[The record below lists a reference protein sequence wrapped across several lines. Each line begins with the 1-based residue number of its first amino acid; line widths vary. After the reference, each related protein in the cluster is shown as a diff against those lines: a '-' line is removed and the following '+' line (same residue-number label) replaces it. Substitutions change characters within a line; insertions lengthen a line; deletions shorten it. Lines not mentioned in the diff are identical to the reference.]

1 MIILFIDREVT
12 NYMEKVIKRN
22 KLTEHI
28 SYYISDNTIYLFQDE
43 YNFTK
48 EDIKLLSKR
57 LSLII
62 EENDISYINITASE
76 IEKKKDLYRD
86 LGFTLSYYD
95 VNKLNLLFK
104 GRKDKTKYRCYGIMT
119 KSDFLNELMEDKK
132 VEDKKN
138 EDNTKVVNS
147 NSGFVSSMILLFGG
161 IILLCYLCVEG
172 AIYLVKQKGDIML
185 VSDLLVILQK
195 IIDISLVW
203 MMVYFILKNIKNN
216 VKIILLFKGVL
227 VILVIKILS
236 DTLNLTT
243 IGLLLEY
250 VIMWGPLALIII
262 FQPEI
267 RSILEH
273 IGRKQL
279 LGRHKVL
286 TLDEREKLVYEI
298 MSAVDYLRKSRIG
311 ALIVVERDISLNEY
325 IERSKPI
332 YGDISS
338 ELLISIFFPRNPLHD
353 GGVIIQG
360 NKITSAGAVF
370 PISINSKISKKL
382 GTRHRAAIGISEES
396 DAIAIVVSEET
407 GKISIAVDG
416 NLNYNLSL
424 DDARM
429 ILVEELKPKREV
441 LLDDEFVDEKEDDND
456 EEA

>member
-1 MIILFIDREVT
+1 M
-12 NYMEKVIKRN
+12 
-22 KLTEHI
+22 
-28 SYYISDNTIYLFQDE
+28 
-43 YNFTK
+43 
-48 EDIKLLSKR
+48 
-57 LSLII
+57 
-62 EENDISYINITASE
+62 
-76 IEKKKDLYRD
+76 
-86 LGFTLSYYD
+86 TLDS
-95 VNKLNLLFK
+95 V
-104 GRKDKTKYRCYGIMT
+104 
-119 KSDFLNELMEDKK
+119 
-132 VEDKKN
+132 
-138 EDNTKVVNS
+138 
-147 NSGFVSSMILLFGG
+147 
-161 IILLCYLCVEG
+161 
-172 AIYLVKQKGDIML
+172 
-185 VSDLLVILQK
+185 LVILRA

-203 MMVYFILKNIKNN
+203 MVIYFILKNIKNN
-216 VKIILLFKGVL
+216 VKMILLFKGVFVVL
-227 VILVIKILS
+227 IVKILS

-279 LGRHKVL
+279 LWRHKVI
-286 TLDEREKLVYEI
+286 TLNEREKLVYEV

-311 ALIVVERDISLNEY
+311 ALIVLERDISLNEY

-353 GGVIIQG
+353 GGVIIKG

-396 DAIAIVVSEET
+396 DAIAVVVSEET
-407 GKISIAVDG
+407 GKISSAIGG

-429 ILVEELKPKREV
+429 ILVEELKPKKEV
-441 LLDDEFVDEKEDDND
+441 LLDDEFEDDK
-456 EEA
+456 EEDNNGNA

>member
-1 MIILFIDREVT
+1 M
-12 NYMEKVIKRN
+12 
-22 KLTEHI
+22 
-28 SYYISDNTIYLFQDE
+28 
-43 YNFTK
+43 
-48 EDIKLLSKR
+48 
-57 LSLII
+57 
-62 EENDISYINITASE
+62 
-76 IEKKKDLYRD
+76 
-86 LGFTLSYYD
+86 TLDS
-95 VNKLNLLFK
+95 V
-104 GRKDKTKYRCYGIMT
+104 
-119 KSDFLNELMEDKK
+119 
-132 VEDKKN
+132 
-138 EDNTKVVNS
+138 
-147 NSGFVSSMILLFGG
+147 
-161 IILLCYLCVEG
+161 
-172 AIYLVKQKGDIML
+172 
-185 VSDLLVILQK
+185 LVILRA

-203 MMVYFILKNIKNN
+203 MVIYFILKNIKNN
-216 VKIILLFKGVL
+216 VKMILLFKGVFVVL
-227 VILVIKILS
+227 IVKILS

-286 TLDEREKLVYEI
+286 TLDEREKLVYEV

-311 ALIVVERDISLNEY
+311 ALIVLERDISLNEY

-332 YGDISS
+332 YADISS

-407 GKISIAVDG
+407 GKISIAVGG

-429 ILVEELKPKREV
+429 ILIEELKPKREV
-441 LLDDEFVDEKEDDND
+441 LLDDEFEEEEEDNNEKS
-456 EEA
+456 

>member
-1 MIILFIDREVT
+1 M
-12 NYMEKVIKRN
+12 
-22 KLTEHI
+22 
-28 SYYISDNTIYLFQDE
+28 
-43 YNFTK
+43 
-48 EDIKLLSKR
+48 
-57 LSLII
+57 
-62 EENDISYINITASE
+62 
-76 IEKKKDLYRD
+76 
-86 LGFTLSYYD
+86 TLDS
-95 VNKLNLLFK
+95 V
-104 GRKDKTKYRCYGIMT
+104 
-119 KSDFLNELMEDKK
+119 
-132 VEDKKN
+132 
-138 EDNTKVVNS
+138 
-147 NSGFVSSMILLFGG
+147 
-161 IILLCYLCVEG
+161 
-172 AIYLVKQKGDIML
+172 
-185 VSDLLVILQK
+185 LVILRA

-203 MMVYFILKNIKNN
+203 MVIYFILKSIKNN
-216 VKIILLFKGVL
+216 VKMILLFKGVFVVL
-227 VILVIKILS
+227 IVKILS

-279 LGRHKVL
+279 LERHKVL
-286 TLDEREKLVYEI
+286 TLDEREKLVYEV

-311 ALIVVERDISLNEY
+311 ALIVLERDISLNEY

-332 YGDISS
+332 YADISS

-407 GKISIAVDG
+407 GKISIAVGG

-429 ILVEELKPKREV
+429 ILIEELKPKREV
-441 LLDDEFVDEKEDDND
+441 LLDDEFEEEEEDNN
-456 EEA
+456 ERA

>member
-1 MIILFIDREVT
+1 M
-12 NYMEKVIKRN
+12 
-22 KLTEHI
+22 
-28 SYYISDNTIYLFQDE
+28 
-43 YNFTK
+43 
-48 EDIKLLSKR
+48 
-57 LSLII
+57 
-62 EENDISYINITASE
+62 
-76 IEKKKDLYRD
+76 
-86 LGFTLSYYD
+86 TLDS
-95 VNKLNLLFK
+95 V
-104 GRKDKTKYRCYGIMT
+104 
-119 KSDFLNELMEDKK
+119 
-132 VEDKKN
+132 
-138 EDNTKVVNS
+138 
-147 NSGFVSSMILLFGG
+147 
-161 IILLCYLCVEG
+161 
-172 AIYLVKQKGDIML
+172 
-185 VSDLLVILQK
+185 LVILRA

-203 MMVYFILKNIKNN
+203 MVIYFILKSIKNN
-216 VKIILLFKGVL
+216 VKMVLLFKGVFVVL
-227 VILVIKILS
+227 IVKILS

-286 TLDEREKLVYEI
+286 TLDEREKLVYEV

-311 ALIVVERDISLNEY
+311 ALIVLERDISLNEY

-332 YGDISS
+332 YADISS

-407 GKISIAVDG
+407 GKISIAVGG

-429 ILVEELKPKREV
+429 ILIEELKPKREV
-441 LLDDEFVDEKEDDND
+441 LLDDEFEEEEEDNNEK
-456 EEA
+456 A

>member
-1 MIILFIDREVT
+1 M
-12 NYMEKVIKRN
+12 
-22 KLTEHI
+22 
-28 SYYISDNTIYLFQDE
+28 S
-43 YNFTK
+43 
-48 EDIKLLSKR
+48 
-57 LSLII
+57 
-62 EENDISYINITASE
+62 INS
-76 IEKKKDLYRD
+76 
-86 LGFTLSYYD
+86 
-95 VNKLNLLFK
+95 
-104 GRKDKTKYRCYGIMT
+104 
-119 KSDFLNELMEDKK
+119 
-132 VEDKKN
+132 
-138 EDNTKVVNS
+138 
-147 NSGFVSSMILLFGG
+147 
-161 IILLCYLCVEG
+161 
-172 AIYLVKQKGDIML
+172 
-185 VSDLLVILQK
+185 LLVILQK

-203 MMVYFILKNIKNN
+203 MLVYFILKNIKNN

-227 VILVIKILS
+227 VILIIKILS

-267 RSILEH
+267 RSNLEH

-286 TLDEREKLVYEI
+286 TLDEREKLVYEV

-311 ALIVVERDISLNEY
+311 ALIVIERDISLNEY

-429 ILVEELKPKREV
+429 ILVEELKPKKEV
-441 LLDDEFVDEKEDDND
+441 LLDDEFVDEKEDDNNED
-456 EEA
+456 A

>member
-1 MIILFIDREVT
+1 M
-12 NYMEKVIKRN
+12 
-22 KLTEHI
+22 
-28 SYYISDNTIYLFQDE
+28 
-43 YNFTK
+43 
-48 EDIKLLSKR
+48 
-57 LSLII
+57 
-62 EENDISYINITASE
+62 
-76 IEKKKDLYRD
+76 
-86 LGFTLSYYD
+86 TLDS
-95 VNKLNLLFK
+95 V
-104 GRKDKTKYRCYGIMT
+104 
-119 KSDFLNELMEDKK
+119 
-132 VEDKKN
+132 
-138 EDNTKVVNS
+138 
-147 NSGFVSSMILLFGG
+147 
-161 IILLCYLCVEG
+161 
-172 AIYLVKQKGDIML
+172 
-185 VSDLLVILQK
+185 LVILRA

-203 MMVYFILKNIKNN
+203 MVIYFILKNIKNN
-216 VKIILLFKGVL
+216 VKMILLFKGVFVVL
-227 VILVIKILS
+227 IVKILS

-273 IGRKQL
+273 IGIKQL

-286 TLDEREKLVYEI
+286 TLDEREKLVYEV

-311 ALIVVERDISLNEY
+311 ALIVLERDISLNEY

-332 YGDISS
+332 YADISS

-407 GKISIAVDG
+407 GKISIAVGG

-429 ILVEELKPKREV
+429 ILIEELKPKREV
-441 LLDDEFVDEKEDDND
+441 LLDDEFEEEEEDNN
-456 EEA
+456 ERA